1 MLKFM
6 TNIFKTVTNKS
17 TIATLMLLPIVTG
30 SSASLSVLAPSSDVQ
45 GQVQGEPSISNATS
59 STPTINVTIGDLIL
73 ESSDISAG
81 IRVLEIGGDTGPKVE
96 VSYVG
101 NATIRGVINATNMGT
116 VWSVT
121 TPDGTIYGE
130 GKGILTSK
138 ATGEMATYTFQ
149 SVGQYGS
156 DGKLRNHGSI
166 FFNTNT
172 SSSGQ
177 LSFLNNMVGVYA
189 DEIDSAGNA
198 ITKVWE
204 LR

>member
-1 MLKFM
+1 MIMKP
-6 TNIFKTVTNKS
+6 
-17 TIATLMLLPIVTG
+17 TITMWMLLLIVTA
-30 SSASLSVLAPSSDVQ
+30 SSTAISVPIFSSDAQRQ
-45 GQVQGEPSISNATS
+45 GQEEPSISNATS
-59 STPTINVTIGDLIL
+59 STPTINVTIGDLIF

-81 IRVLEIGGDTGPKVE
+81 IRVLEVGGDTGPKIE

-101 NATIRGVINATNMGT
+101 NATIRGSINAT
-116 VWSVT
+116 S
-121 TPDGTIYGE
+121 
-130 GKGILTSK
+130 
-138 ATGEMATYTFQ
+138 EMATYTFQ

-189 DEIDSAGNA
+189 DEIDSTGNA

>member
-1 MLKFM
+1 MIMKPTITML
-6 TNIFKTVTNKS
+6 V
-17 TIATLMLLPIVTG
+17 LLLIVTA
-30 SSASLSVLAPSSDVQ
+30 SSTAISVPIFSSDAQ
-45 GQVQGEPSISNATS
+45 GQGQGEPSISNATS

-81 IRVLEIGGDTGPKVE
+81 IRVLEVGGDRGPMIE

-101 NATIRGVINATNMGT
+101 NATIRGGINATNMGT

-121 TPDGTIYGE
+121 NPDGIIYGE
-130 GKGILTSK
+130 GKGILTST
-138 ATGEMATYTFQ
+138 TGEMATYTFQ

-198 ITKVWE
+198 ITKGWE

>member
-1 MLKFM
+1 MIMKP
-6 TNIFKTVTNKS
+6 
-17 TIATLMLLPIVTG
+17 TITMLLLLLIVTA
-30 SSASLSVLAPSSDVQ
+30 SSTAISVPIFSSDAQ
-45 GQVQGEPSISNATS
+45 GQGQKGPSISNATS
-59 STPTINVTIGDLIL
+59 STPTINVTIGNLIL

-81 IRVLEIGGDTGPKVE
+81 IRVLEVGGDRGPKIE

-101 NATIRGVINATNMGT
+101 NATIRGGINATNMGT
-116 VWSVT
+116 VWSIT
-121 TPDGTIYGE
+121 NPDGIIYGE
-130 GKGILTSK
+130 GKGILIST
-138 ATGEMATYTFQ
+138 ATGEMVTYTFQ

-189 DEIDSAGNA
+189 DEIDSTGNA

>member
-1 MLKFM
+1 MIMKPTITML
-6 TNIFKTVTNKS
+6 VP
-17 TIATLMLLPIVTG
+17 LLIVTA
-30 SSASLSVLAPSSDVQ
+30 SSTAISVPIFSSDAQ
-45 GQVQGEPSISNATS
+45 GQGQGEPSISNATS

-81 IRVLEIGGDTGPKVE
+81 IRVLEVGGDRGPMIE

-101 NATIRGVINATNMGT
+101 NATIRGGINATNMGT
-116 VWSVT
+116 VWSIT
-121 TPDGTIYGE
+121 NPDGIIYGE
-130 GKGILTSK
+130 GKGILTST
-138 ATGEMATYTFQ
+138 TGEMATYTFQ

-189 DEIDSAGNA
+189 DEIDSTGNA

>member
-1 MLKFM
+1 MIM
-6 TNIFKTVTNKS
+6 KS
-17 TIATLMLLPIVTG
+17 TITMFMLLLIVTA
-30 SSASLSVLAPSSDVQ
+30 SSTAISVPILSSDAQEQ
-45 GQVQGEPSISNATS
+45 GQGQEEPSVSNATS

-81 IRVLEIGGDTGPKVE
+81 IRILEVGGDRGPKIE

-101 NATIRGVINATNMGT
+101 NATIRGGINATNMGA
-116 VWSVT
+116 VWSIT
-121 TPDGTIYGE
+121 NPDGTIYGE
-130 GKGILTSK
+130 GKGILTSN

-156 DGKLRNHGSI
+156 DSKLRNHGSI

-204 LR
+204 LG

>member
-1 MLKFM
+1 MKPTITML
-6 TNIFKTVTNKS
+6 V
-17 TIATLMLLPIVTG
+17 LLLIVTA
-30 SSASLSVLAPSSDVQ
+30 SSTTISVPIFSSYVQ
-45 GQVQGEPSISNATS
+45 GQEGPSISNATS

-81 IRVLEIGGDTGPKVE
+81 IRVLEVGGDRGPKIE

-101 NATIRGVINATNMGT
+101 NATIRGGINATNMGT
-116 VWSVT
+116 VWSIT
-121 TPDGTIYGE
+121 NPDGTIYGE

-189 DEIDSAGNA
+189 DEIDSTGNA

>member
-1 MLKFM
+1 
-6 TNIFKTVTNKS
+6 
-17 TIATLMLLPIVTG
+17 MLLLIVTA
-30 SSASLSVLAPSSDVQ
+30 SSAAISVPIFSSDAQ
-45 GQVQGEPSISNATS
+45 GQGQGEPSISNATS

-81 IRVLEIGGDTGPKVE
+81 IRVLEVGGDRGPMIE

-101 NATIRGVINATNMGT
+101 NATIRGGINATNMGT

-121 TPDGTIYGE
+121 NPDGIIYGE
-130 GKGILTSK
+130 GKGILTST
-138 ATGEMATYTFQ
+138 TGEMATYTFQ